1 MSEREELEALR
12 RMAELEAKAGGSSL
26 PKSSS
31 KSQADLYAG
40 RDVGQMGSVMRG
52 LGGAKTAFDRAAMG
66 LKGLVTDLTP
76 EDRALLAGGKAF
88 QDEGGMAATVGSIGA
103 DVGMSLA
110 PGALVT
116 KATAAAPVLTRTL
129 SQLGLGAGYGAL
141 TSPEDRTA
149 GAVGGAVGTAAG
161 MGINRLAGGV
171 IRPLVSKDAQ
181 ALMARGIQP
190 TPGQAIGGAVNTAEQ
205 KLKSLPLIGDVIRSG
220 RERAVNEFNEKAIQT
235 AVPGATGF
243 GDEALIAARQTLGT
257 QYEDVLGRLPNI
269 TMDKGAIVTAAT
281 EAAGDAALGLNNASK
296 KYIQDYVGKNLIG
309 RSQNISGETAKRVES
324 DLLKLIS
331 NKRSS
336 SDSEQRAVGEALSK
350 VHDAW
355 RTSLAQTAEAV
366 QPGAGKALSDA
377 NASWRAFS
385 ALDRAGGYRG
395 SQNAAT
401 NEVTGRFTPNSLR
414 RSIEASDVS
423 QNNNVTRALRGGDA
437 PFQRLNTL
445 TRQGERVLGDS
456 VPDSGTATRLMYGAG
471 ALGAGAATGA
481 DLGTSAALG
490 ALSVPMYSRMGSQF
504 LMKGATPAYE
514 SAVKALTL
522 RGVPTQAID
531 EALRK
536 YGPEGVISLA
546 RSAGVNSQQ

>member
-31 KSQADLYAG
+31 KSQADRYAG
-40 RDVGQMGSVMRG
+40 EDVGKMGAVMRG
-52 LGGAKTAFDRAAMG
+52 LGGAKTAWDRAALG
-66 LKGLVTDLTP
+66 LKGLVTDLSP
-76 EDRALLAGGKAF
+76 EDRALLAGGRAF

-116 KATAAAPVLTRTL
+116 KATAAAPLLTRTL
-129 SQLGLGAGYGAL
+129 SQIGLGAGYGAL

-149 GAVGGAVGTAAG
+149 GAVGGGVGAAAG

-171 IRPLVSKDAQ
+171 IKPLISKDAE
-181 ALMARGIQP
+181 ALMKQGIQP

-205 KLKSLPLIGDVIRSG
+205 KLKSLPIIGDVIRKG
-220 RERAVNEFNEKAIQT
+220 RDRAVNEFNEKAIQT

-243 GDEALIAARQTLGT
+243 GDEALTGARRTLGDKYDAILDT
-257 QYEDVLGRLPNI
+257 VPRLNVDQSAVL
-269 TMDKGAIVTAAT
+269 KSAT
-281 EAAGDAALGLNNASK
+281 DIAGDPSFMLKNQDKKAFLDLVRKNVLERTPNLNG
-296 KYIQDYVGKNLIG
+296 QM
-309 RSQNISGETAKRVES
+309 AKEIES
-324 DLLKLIS
+324 DLKKAAI
-331 NKRSS
+331 
-336 SDSEQRAVGEALSK
+336 RAASLGEKDAILAFT
-350 VHDAW
+350 DAW
-355 RTSLAQTAEAV
+355 KASLKQAVETVDPKAGTALREN
-366 QPGAGKALSDA
+366 DA
-377 NASWRAFS
+377 AWRAFS

-401 NEVTGRFTPNSLR
+401 NETTGRFTPNALR
-414 RSIEASDVS
+414 RSMEASDVS

-481 DLGTSAALG
+481 DLGTTAALG
-490 ALSVPMYSRMGSQF
+490 ALTVPAYSRMGSQF

-514 SAVKALTL
+514 AAVKALTL